1 MAFEKR
7 PIMIKKYANRRL
19 YHTGTSTY
27 VTLDDLSTMVR
38 KGEDFV
44 VTDAKTSE
52 DITRSV
58 LTQIIFDE
66 ENRVGQ
72 GGNLLPTTFLR
83 QLIRFYGDSMQALV
97 PKYLEFSI
105 DRLTNDQQK
114 FREQLTKTFGTPS
127 FGGPQAF
134 KVMEE
139 QARANMTMFTEAL
152 RMFSPF
158 SAVLAADPAPQAT
171 KKSAD
176 EDELDVMKKQM
187 ALMQA
192 QLDKLDKKG

>member
-1 MAFEKR
+1 MAYEKR

-83 QLIRFYGDSMQALV
+83 QLIRFYGDSIQALV

-114 FREQLTKTFGTPS
+114 FREQLTQTFGAPG
-127 FGGPQAF
+127 FGGPQPF
-134 KVMEE
+134 KAIEE
-139 QARANMTMFTEAL
+139 QARANMTLFTEAL
-152 RMFSPF
+152 RLFSPF
-158 SAVLAADPAPQAT
+158 SGVLPSGPATEAAKPKPND
-171 KKSAD
+171 
-176 EDELDVMKKQM
+176 DELETMKQQL

-192 QLDKLDKKG
+192 QLDKLDKKS